1 MYKKVLLTLLGFTF
15 TLGLWAQKPQRI
27 GYIDMEYI
35 LQNVPDYQ
43 QANAQ
48 LDQKIQKWQSNIAA
62 KQSEIDQ
69 MKLNLSNERAL
80 LTNDLIV
87 EREEDIALKADDL
100 RKMQNMYFGVD
111 GELFRLRQQLVKPVQ
126 DQVYNAVQ
134 EIAENRQYDF
144 ILDKSSDLIMLYSN
158 DKYDISDMVVK
169 SITRSEKQKD
179 MLEKQEKIAEKSGKG
194 KELSE
199 EAQARK
205 DAIEEKRAEQQA
217 EKEEAVEQRQAEQ
230 QNKKKELQDRI
241 AAQKE
246 ERERQRQEQLKA
258 IEDARQKKIQE
269 REEMKRK
276 LEEKRAADQKAR
288 EEKLNQPND
297 K

>member
-1 MYKKVLLTLLGFTF
+1 MYKKVLFTALGFAF
-15 TLGLWAQKPQRI
+15 TLGLFAQKPQRI
-27 GYIDMEYI
+27 AYIDMEYI

-43 QANAQ
+43 QAKAQ
-48 LDQKIQKWQSNIAA
+48 LDQKVGKWQDNIAD
-62 KQSEIDQ
+62 KQREIDQ
-69 MKLNLSNERAL
+69 MKLNLSNEKAL
-80 LTNDLIV
+80 LTHDLIL
-87 EREEDIALKADDL
+87 EREEDIAIKADEL
-100 RKMQNMYFGVD
+100 RKLQSKYFGVD

-134 EIAENRQYDF
+134 ELAENRQYDF
-144 ILDKSSDLIMLYSN
+144 VLDKSSDLIMLYSN

-169 SITRSEKQKD
+169 SITRSEKQKEIVD
-179 MLEKQEKIAEKSGKG
+179 KQQKANGNATQG

-205 DAIEEKRAEQQA
+205 EAIEQQRAEQET
-217 EKEEAVEQRQAEQ
+217 EKQEAAEQRKTEQ
-230 QNKKKELQDRI
+230 ENKKKELQDRI
-241 AAQKE
+241 EAQKA
-246 ERERQRQEQLKA
+246 ERAKQREEQLKA
-258 IEDARQKKIQE
+258 IEEARQKKIQE

-288 EEKLNQPND
+288 EEKLNQNND